1 MTIHL
6 ANHFSSHRLRHG
18 DEPSFA
24 GWNIHRIRSRLTRTW
39 RPGGWLNF
47 YNLFLGIS
55 SVFWSYFLWFGF
67 FGSAFFCRFFFP
79 QTFGSCSPN
88 PPSPPWQCLE
98 AGYHASSDSRQWHDS
113 GNRPGSFTG
122 LLVRLLGEWLVIFL
136 YPKNASK
143 PKGFSPFWE
152 KTKVSCFELLKFDNF
167 CLKSLVDLQDLLRTQ
182 PVKKNQTL
190 QPKYWT
196 SLH

>member
-1 MTIHL
+1 MEMNQVLL
-6 ANHFSSHRLRHG
+6 AGTFIGSG
-18 DEPSFA
+18 P
-24 GWNIHRIRSRLTRTW
+24 
-39 RPGGWLNF
+39 GWLAHEDLGVSSTF
-47 YNLFLGIS
+47 TTCFLGFLLSDLIFFDS
-55 SVFWSYFLWFGF
+55 DFWFRIFLQIFL
-67 FGSAFFCRFFFP
+67 P
-79 QTFGSCSPN
+79 QTFGRCSPN

-113 GNRPGSFTG
+113 GNRPWQLQG
-122 LLVRLLGEWLVIFL
+122 LLGGEVARWVACHVLIPQK
-136 YPKNASK
+136 YASR

-152 KTKVSCFELLKFDNF
+152 EEKNPSRFELLKFDDF
-167 CLKSLVDLQDLLRTQ
+167 CLKSLVDLQDLLRIQ